1 MEIFLSVME
10 AEPNLKSL
18 LRRRFFK
25 RFAGNRGVT
34 MIEMMFAL
42 TISIIGFVGVLDL
55 QTASIQ
61 GATESRALYHAIQ
74 LSEHFI
80 ETMRTEAIEWTAT
93 KSLDSDANSFY
104 LLKDAP
110 PKTAAVGTTS
120 GWLIWREAFASTLGN
135 MDHYDSG
142 VLQEFPITQNSD
154 FCVHYRF
161 TTLMQDMLIRADVRI
176 IWPKAGAQR
185 SIYDTCPLQ
194 MATDTS
200 RASSITIPVVLMRN
214 LFVQ

>member
-1 MEIFLSVME
+1 
-10 AEPNLKSL
+10 
-18 LRRRFFK
+18 
-25 RFAGNRGVT
+25 

-42 TISIIGFVGVLDL
+42 AISTVGFLGVLDL

-74 LSEHFI
+74 LAEHFI

-93 KSLDSDANSFY
+93 KPPESDSSSFY

-110 PKTAAVGTTS
+110 PSFSAVGTS
-120 GWLIWREAFASTLGN
+120 SDWIIWREAFASTLGN

-142 VLQEFPITQNSD
+142 VLQEFPISQNSD

-161 TTLMQDMLIRADVRI
+161 TNLMQGMLYRADVRVL
-176 IWPKAGAQR
+176 WPKTGAQR
-185 SIYDTCPLQ
+185 TIYDNCQLK

>member
-1 MEIFLSVME
+1 MEVKPTKTS
-10 AEPNLKSL
+10 
-18 LRRRFFK
+18 FFRK
-25 RFAGNRGVT
+25 RLFKKLAGRRGVT
-34 MIEMMFAL
+34 MIEMIFAL
-42 TISIIGFVGVLDL
+42 AISMVGFMGVLDL
-55 QTASIQ
+55 QTASIR

-93 KSLDSDANSFY
+93 KSLDSDPNSFY

-110 PKTAAVGTTS
+110 PKTAAVGATS
-120 GWLIWREAFASTLGN
+120 DWVIWREAFASTLGN

-154 FCVHYRF
+154 YCVHYRF
-161 TTLMQDMLIRADVRI
+161 TTLMQDMLIRADVRVL
-176 IWPKAGAQR
+176 WPKTGAQR
-185 SIYDTCPLQ
+185 TIYDNCQLK
-194 MATDTS
+194 MASDTA

-214 LFVQ
+214 IFVK